1 MKKTHLKKAIHGT
14 VLALMGST
22 MLCCTSATPK
32 KVNETKEPLSYSEA
46 VAKADSLVKLMTPE
60 EKILMIG
67 GTEYFY
73 TQAIARLGI
82 PKIKMTDATGGV
94 HLRAEFMGVNYKN
107 AIDSTTSFPAPIL
120 LASTWNRQMAHDYAQ
135 SIGEEC
141 RAAGI
146 PVLLGPGMNI
156 YRVSQCGRNFEYFGE
171 DPFLASQMVASYVK
185 GVQSTGVIATL
196 KHFVANN
203 TDFFRRKSNSIVDE
217 RAIHEIYTPAFKAGI
232 DAGARAVMTSYNLVN
247 GEWCGQSEYIISQL
261 LRKELG
267 FNWLVMTDWWSVYDG
282 EKVIR
287 SGQGI
292 EMPSAEATA
301 NAKTL
306 LDESKVTMAQI
317 DNMVRQQLAAFISM
331 GSFDMK
337 PDSSY
342 VAKYPIHEQKALQT
356 AREGMVMLKNN
367 GILPIASN
375 TTGILA
381 TGYYFDELL
390 QGGGSAYVKGY
401 SQQTF
406 RMAMNKE
413 FGDRITFNESATDE
427 EIKNAPVVILNIGTV
442 DSEGYDRP
450 FELPAEM
457 EARVKK
463 ITSLNANTI
472 VVINSGSGI
481 RMTSWNDK
489 ANAIIYSWYPGQNGF
504 IALAEILT
512 GKTNPSGKL
521 PMTIEKDLK
530 DAPAFGYMKGE
541 PFYTGWNDDGEKAH
555 PVYDVEYKESILVGY
570 RWYDTKKVEPLYP
583 FGHGLSYTC
592 FDYSDLTITPVTNG
606 ESGEFEV
613 TMNVK
618 NIGSVDGAEIVQ
630 LYVQDTESSV
640 LRPEKEL
647 KGFDKL
653 MIKAGETANIKF
665 NLTRKDFSFY
675 DTTSKQWVAESGA
688 FNILVGRSSRDIRVK
703 SEVILE

>member
-1 MKKTHLKKAIHGT
+1 MKKKLLKKAIQST
-14 VLALMGST
+14 AVALMGAG
-22 MLCCTSATPK
+22 MLCCSSPSPK
-32 KVNETKEPLSYSEA
+32 TENKTKEPLPYSEA
-46 VAKADSLVKLMTPE
+46 VVKADSLVSLMTPE

-67 GTEYFY
+67 GTEYFFS
-73 TQAIARLGI
+73 QAVARLGI
-82 PKIKMTDATGGV
+82 PRVMMTDATGGV
-94 HLRAEFMGVNYKN
+94 HLRAEFIGIKYKN

-120 LASTWNRQMAHDYAQ
+120 LASTWNRQMAYDYAQ

-171 DPFLASQMVASYVK
+171 DPFLAAQMISGYVT

-282 EKVIR
+282 EKTIR

-292 EMPSAEATA
+292 EMPAAEATA

-306 LDESKVTMAQI
+306 LDEGKVTMAQI
-317 DNMVRQQLAAFISM
+317 DNMLRQQLATFISM

-356 AREGMVMLKNN
+356 AREGMVMLKND
-367 GILPIASN
+367 GVLPIAPS
-375 TTGILA
+375 TSGILA

-390 QGGGSAYVKGY
+390 QGGGSAYVEGY
-401 SQQTF
+401 NQHTF

-413 FGDRITFNESATDE
+413 FGDRITFNENATDE

-442 DSEGYDRP
+442 DSEGFDRP
-450 FELPAEM
+450 FELPAEV
-457 EARVKK
+457 EARVIKV
-463 ITSLNANTI
+463 TSLNANTI

-504 IALAEILT
+504 VALAEILT

-521 PMTIEKDLK
+521 PMTIEKDFK
-530 DAPAFGYMKGE
+530 DAPAYGYMKGE
-541 PFYTGWNDDGEKAH
+541 PFYTGWNDEGEKAH

-570 RWYDTKKVEPLYP
+570 RWYDAKGIEPLYP

-606 ESGEFEV
+606 ESGEYDV
-613 TMNVK
+613 TVKVK
-618 NIGSVDGAEIVQ
+618 NIGSVDGAEVVQ
-630 LYVQDTESSV
+630 LYVQDTEASV

-647 KGFDKL
+647 KGFDKV
-653 MIKAGETANIKF
+653 MIKAGETANIKLH
-665 NLTRKDFSFY
+665 LTRKDLSFY
-675 DTTSKQWVAESGA
+675 DTTSKQWVAEPGA

-703 SEVILE
+703 SEIILE